1 MNLNELR
8 NIRAQ
13 RDHRFHRAWW
23 AFFLIGCLAA
33 FVSVSSADSFTT
45 TPWLILGGL
54 VGMIVGRRQQARRV
68 AEADALEDEAL
79 ARSQAAEAVMAWE
92 STQAAST
99 RRAQPGQGE
108 KPSPPNGDG
117 H

>member
-1 MNLNELR
+1 MKRNELR

-13 RDHRFHRAWW
+13 RDHRFNRAWW

-33 FVSVSSADSFTT
+33 FVSVSSADSFST

-54 VGMIVGRRQQARRV
+54 VGMIVGRRQHARRV
-68 AEADALEDEAL
+68 AEADAVEDL
-79 ARSQAAEAVMAWE
+79 QAARAEAAEDAMARE
-92 STQAAST
+92 ATRATELQAK
-99 RRAQPGQGE
+99 RDQDDQQGP
-108 KPSPPNGDG
+108 PSGEA